1 VTPTITLLTDFG
13 LKDPFVGQM
22 KGVLLR
28 FCPAATLV
36 DLTHQVPAFG
46 VKVGAFYLGKSWKF
60 FPDGTIHIA
69 VVDPG
74 VGTDRKA
81 LVLYREGHF
90 FVGPDNGLFS
100 EVMEGAKAFSIHAQK
115 VVTSSISNTF
125 HGRDLFAPVAG
136 MLASGRNHHDFC
148 EEIPMDSLVTCPLS
162 HSIELGSDEIIGE
175 VLFVDHFGNLVTNIE
190 AESLASTSKLHFK
203 GKALPMVRTY
213 AEAKLDYPCFLVNSF
228 GMLEIALPM
237 GSAAD
242 FLSGKVGDEARLRV
256 S

>member
-1 VTPTITLLTDFG
+1 MTPTITLLTDFG

-22 KGVLLR
+22 KGVLLK

-36 DLTHQVPAFG
+36 DLTHQVPLFG
-46 VKVGAFYLGKSWKF
+46 VKVGAFFLGKSWKC
-60 FPDGTIHIA
+60 FPDGTIHLA

-100 EVMEGAKAFSIHAQK
+100 EVMEGAKAFYIHAQK

-136 MLASGRNHHDFC
+136 MLASGRNYHDFC
-148 EEIPMDSLVTCPLS
+148 EEIPIDSLVTCALS
-162 HSIELGSDEIIGE
+162 HSIELKSDEIIGE
-175 VLFVDHFGNLVTNIE
+175 VLFVDHFGNLVTNIQ
-190 AESLASTSKLHFK
+190 AESLPSSSQLHFK
-203 GKALPMVRTY
+203 GTVLPMVQTY
-213 AEAKLDYPCFLVNSF
+213 AEAKPVCPCFLVNSF
-228 GMLEIALPM
+228 GILEIALPM

-242 FLSGKVGDEARLRV
+242 FLSGEAGDEARLRV

>member
-1 VTPTITLLTDFG
+1 MRLCPT
-13 LKDPFVGQM
+13 
-22 KGVLLR
+22 
-28 FCPAATLV
+28 ATLV
-36 DLTHQVPAFG
+36 DLSHQVPVFG
-46 VKVGAFYLGKSWKF
+46 VKTGAFYLGKSWKY
-60 FPDGTIHIA
+60 FPDGTIHLA

-74 VGTDRKA
+74 VGTNRRA
-81 LVLYREGHF
+81 LVLHRQGHF

-100 EVMEGAKAFSIHAQK
+100 GIMERAEAFSIRTQD
-115 VVTSSISNTF
+115 VVSSPISNTF

-136 MLASGRNHHDFC
+136 MLARGRSHHDFC

-162 HSIELGSDEIIGE
+162 HSIELGSDESLGE

-190 AESLASTSKLHFK
+190 ANSLPSTSKLFFK
-203 GKALPMVRTY
+203 GEELPMVRTY
-213 AEAKLDYPCFLVNSF
+213 AEAKPGCPCFLVNSF

-242 FLSGKVGDEARLRV
+242 FLSGEAGDEARLSV